1 MAYTT
6 IRATTGDSLASLAKK
21 YGTTVAALVAA
32 NPQLKR
38 SNGQVIVYSNSNV
51 HIPSTPPKLPAV
63 PSTPSQVPAVPRII
77 SNGPV
82 AMPIPGTMQ
91 TPLTPAV
98 NAPGYTPPVE
108 TTSPGTLDLTG
119 KDMSGYLTNATENT
133 TNLLQGQADVLR
145 QARKDQGLADADVR
159 NSQVS
164 QYNAGVRATGNL
176 AGQHGISGGG
186 GLDVAARRASAI
198 PYNAQ
203 QLSSLG
209 QLQAK
214 QQALNTLTQKYISD
228 YQKNQQKNNQAAMN
242 TTEIYNRLINN
253 KGAR

>member
-63 PSTPSQVPAVPRII
+63 PSIV

-82 AMPIPGTMQ
+82 PMPNPSTMQ

-98 NAPGYTPPVE
+98 YAPGYTPPVTAPANPIDDR
-108 TTSPGTLDLTG
+108 TTATLDLSG
-119 KDMSGYLTNATENT
+119 QGMAGYLNNATDNT
-133 TNLLQGQADVLR
+133 TNLLQGQADILR

-164 QYNAGVRATGNL
+164 QYNAGVRATGSL

-203 QLSSLG
+203 QLSSMG

-214 QQALNTLTQKYISD
+214 QQALNTLTQKYITD

-253 KGAR
+253 KGATR